1 MSKGKTTSDLPFGS
15 EFSPS
20 QIDLSWLLGI
30 AAKHAGNLSALE
42 VAIRAK
48 YFAAHGGK
56 DPSKTDQNQKTL
68 AMNCRLGLQGYGIID
83 STGNLT
89 TLGSELL
96 KLAAT
101 QDDLYRAFGQ
111 HILLNLNGMRV
122 VQCVLDMEAAGET
135 ITLETLEKAL
145 RHRGLAVASISRHL
159 SSMRLW
165 LEKCGVAGKSWQ
177 IDRLK
182 LKDVLGAEPDDF
194 PALAGLSP
202 AQRAFLRA
210 LVNTGETKPQGADG
224 VRDLAEAIFGIG
236 QPKKGFAQQILKP
249 LEDAGWIV
257 VTKTTGGRGAK
268 TSLIAPTAKVHKEV
282 LEPLLKQLAGIVD
295 AKLLDL
301 LNRPL
306 ATIIKEMDSA
316 NTYVSGLALEALAFK
331 LMQLLGMT
339 YVATRLKAEKTGGAE
354 VDLIFESAR
363 LVFSRWQIQCK
374 NYKKSGA
381 AVRVDDVAKEVGL
394 THTLKSN
401 VIIVVTTGTIG
412 GEAKKYA
419 NQIMRESNLAIV
431 LLDGKDLKLI
441 NSEPAK
447 IVDVFR
453 REAERAM
460 QLKKLSADEVLHD

>member
-1 MSKGKTTSDLPFGS
+1 
-15 EFSPS
+15 
-20 QIDLSWLLGI
+20 
-30 AAKHAGNLSALE
+30 
-42 VAIRAK
+42 
-48 YFAAHGGK
+48 
-56 DPSKTDQNQKTL
+56 
-68 AMNCRLGLQGYGIID
+68 
-83 STGNLT
+83 
-89 TLGSELL
+89 
-96 KLAAT
+96 
-101 QDDLYRAFGQ
+101 
-111 HILLNLNGMRV
+111 
-122 VQCVLDMEAAGET
+122 
-135 ITLETLEKAL
+135 
-145 RHRGLAVASISRHL
+145 
-159 SSMRLW
+159 
-165 LEKCGVAGKSWQ
+165 
-177 IDRLK
+177 
-182 LKDVLGAEPDDF
+182 
-194 PALAGLSP
+194 
-202 AQRAFLRA
+202 
-210 LVNTGETKPQGADG
+210 
-224 VRDLAEAIFGIG
+224 
-236 QPKKGFAQQILKP
+236 
-249 LEDAGWIV
+249 
-257 VTKTTGGRGAK
+257 
-268 TSLIAPTAKVHKEV
+268 
-282 LEPLLKQLAGIVD
+282 
-295 AKLLDL
+295 
-301 LNRPL
+301 
-306 ATIIKEMDSA
+306 MDSA

-374 NYKKSGA
+374 NYKKNGA